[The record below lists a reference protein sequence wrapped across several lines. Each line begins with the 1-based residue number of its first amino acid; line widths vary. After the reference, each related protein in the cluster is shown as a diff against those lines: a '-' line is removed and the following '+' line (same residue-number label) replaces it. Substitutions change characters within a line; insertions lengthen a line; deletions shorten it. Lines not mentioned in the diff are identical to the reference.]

1 MPKMKSKRAAGKRFS
16 FTGSGKVKYKKMK
29 AGHIL
34 TKKATKRKRE
44 LRKTGILSSADS
56 VVVRKKLLPYN

>member
-16 FTGSGKVKYKKMK
+16 FTGGGKVKYKKMN

-34 TKKATKRKRE
+34 TKKSPKRKRN
-44 LRKTGILSSADS
+44 LRHVGLLSQADS
-56 VVVRKKLLPYN
+56 AVVKKKLLPYN